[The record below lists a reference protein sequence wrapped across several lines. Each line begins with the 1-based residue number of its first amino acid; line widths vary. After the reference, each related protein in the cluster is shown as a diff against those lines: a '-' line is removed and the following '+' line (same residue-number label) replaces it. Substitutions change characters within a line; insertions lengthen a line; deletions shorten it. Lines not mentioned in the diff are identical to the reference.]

1 MMSAFTYEQGVPSE
15 RSHQSRL
22 PGPRSRSAGPLA
34 VGLPQHPDQ
43 HRPER
48 PIILA
53 VDQRWAESYGSAGL
67 QNSPIPSTGGSRTHE
82 DVEQLGTGSRPKGA
96 RGARGVGALGDEVEL
111 TKLACPNAARRIG
124 GTHLWVPHRPG
135 GGPMAI
141 SDPNTQA

>member
-53 VDQRWAESYGSAGL
+53 VDQRWAKSYGSAGPPEL
-67 QNSPIPSTGGSRTHE
+67 ADSLDPADVGRMRT
-82 DVEQLGTGSRPKGA
+82 SSSSA
-96 RGARGVGALGDEVEL
+96 RGAGSRALEA
-111 TKLACPNAARRIG
+111 LAEPA
-124 GTHLWVPHRPG
+124 L
-135 GGPMAI
+135 
-141 SDPNTQA
+141 